1 MTTIRAARRPT
12 TGVVLALLG
21 CLLAA
26 GCVSLPE
33 SGPVVETAPSQ
44 VLDEPEAAAIDAV
57 PPQQG
62 DSALGIVDGFLAA
75 MTAYPVQTNVARQ
88 FLAQEA
94 QTSWN
99 PDEATITY
107 ADVTT
112 PSASG
117 TGVSVTLRD
126 PETLDARGGWEG
138 PLPEGERELTFQM
151 VIEDGEYRIREAPD
165 ALIVPASWFAQR
177 FRQVSLYFFDRT
189 AQILVPEP
197 VFVPRGEQLAT
208 TLIDGLLA
216 GPGEDLTG
224 IARSFLP
231 SGLSV
236 GLSVPVSDEGV
247 AEISLVGEAG
257 AQNPEVV
264 EKILAQLTWT
274 LRQEP
279 SIRAVRLAIGGEQVR
294 LPGGVSEYGVDD
306 APDYDPTGY
315 QSSRLLYGLRDGLLV
330 SGEPD
335 ALSPADGPLGLEDF
349 GLRSVSVNLPATS
362 AAGVSADGTSIL
374 LAPVREV
381 AGEVGEDTVEQVVSG
396 ATDLLPP
403 SWDFTDRLWLVDRAT
418 EGARVIFREGGAL
431 RPLVV
436 PGVTGED
443 VRSFIVSR
451 DATRFVAVVRTRG
464 VDRLQ
469 VGRIQVDFQ
478 GRVRR
483 VVETRT
489 LTFAEAEPLRV
500 TDIGWTSATE
510 VALLSQVVPGEL
522 FEVRTVA
529 VDGAPAGTEALSTTV
544 NARVVALAG
553 TPLEGG
559 RQYAVTRDSLV
570 DLSTGRVLGLGDR
583 VDSLDYVG

>member
-1 MTTIRAARRPT
+1 MRSAHAPRRRT
-12 TGVVLALLG
+12 AGVALALLA
-21 CLLAA
+21 CLGSA
-26 GCVSLPE
+26 GCVGLPV
-33 SGPVVETAPSQ
+33 SGPVVETAPTE
-44 VLDEPEAAAIDAV
+44 VLEEPEAAAIDAV
-57 PPQQG
+57 PPQPG
-62 DSALGIVDGFLAA
+62 ASALAIVDGFLAA
-75 MTAYPVQTNVARQ
+75 MTAYPVQTSVARQ

-112 PSASG
+112 PSATG
-117 TGVSVTLRD
+117 AGVSVTLSD
-126 PETLDARGGWEG
+126 PETLDAQGGWQG
-138 PLPEGERELTFQM
+138 PLPEDERVLAFQM
-151 VIEDGEYRIREAPD
+151 VIEDGQYRIREAPD

-216 GPGEDLTG
+216 GPGEDLVG

-231 SGLSV
+231 PGLSV
-236 GLSVPVSDEGV
+236 GLSVPVTDDGV

-257 AQNPEVV
+257 TQNPEVV

-279 SIRAVRLAIGGEQVR
+279 SIRAVRLAVGDEQVR
-294 LPGGVSEYGVDD
+294 LPGGVSDYGVDD

-315 QSSRLLYGLRDGLLV
+315 QSSRLLYGLQDGLLV

-335 ALSPADGPLGLEDF
+335 ALSPADGPLGVEDF
-349 GLRSVSVNLPATS
+349 GLRSVAVNLPATS
-362 AAGVSADGTSIL
+362 AAGISGDGTSVL
-374 LAPVREV
+374 LAPVRAV
-381 AGEVGEDTVEQVVSG
+381 AGDEGAETVEEVVSG
-396 ATDLLPP
+396 ATDLLTP
-403 SWDFTDRLWLVDRAT
+403 SWDFTDRLWLVDRAP
-418 EGARVIFREGGAL
+418 EGARVSFREDGEL

-436 PGVTGED
+436 PGVTGQD
-443 VRSFIVSR
+443 VRSFLVSR

-478 GRVRR
+478 GRIQRAVG
-483 VVETRT
+483 TRT
-489 LTFAEAEPLRV
+489 ISLQDTEPLRV
-500 TDIGWTSATE
+500 TDIGWTSATS

-553 TPLEGG
+553 TPVEGG

-570 DLSTGRVLGLGDR
+570 DLSTGRVLELGAR

>member
-1 MTTIRAARRPT
+1 MRSAHAARRRT
-12 TGVVLALLG
+12 AGLALALLA
-21 CLLAA
+21 CLGSA
-26 GCVSLPE
+26 GCVNLPV
-33 SGPVVETAPSQ
+33 SGPVVETAPTE
-44 VLDEPEAAAIDAV
+44 VLEEPEAAAIDAV
-57 PPQQG
+57 PPQPG
-62 DSALGIVDGFLAA
+62 ASALAIVDGFLAA
-75 MTAYPVQTNVARQ
+75 MTAYPVQTSVARQ

-112 PSASG
+112 PSATG
-117 TGVSVTLRD
+117 AGVSVTLRD
-126 PETLDARGGWEG
+126 PESLDAQGGWEG
-138 PLPEGERELTFQM
+138 PLPEDERVLAFEM
-151 VIEDGEYRIREAPD
+151 AVEDGQYRIREAPD

-216 GPGEDLTG
+216 GPGEDLAG

-231 SGLSV
+231 PGLSV
-236 GLSVPVSDEGV
+236 GLSVPVTADGV

-257 AQNPEVV
+257 TQNPEVV

-279 SIRAVRLAIGGEQVR
+279 SIRAVRLAIGDEQVR
-294 LPGGVSEYGVDD
+294 LPGGVSDYGVDD

-315 QSSRLLYGLRDGLLV
+315 QSSRLLYGLQDGLLV

-335 ALSPADGPLGLEDF
+335 ALSPADGPLGVEDY
-349 GLRSVSVNLPATS
+349 GLRSVAVNLPATS
-362 AAGVSADGTSIL
+362 AAGISGDGTSVL
-374 LAPVREV
+374 LAPVRAV
-381 AGEVGEDTVEQVVSG
+381 AGDEGAETVEEIVSG
-396 ATDLLPP
+396 ASDLLTP
-403 SWDFTDRLWLVDRAT
+403 SWDFTDRLWLVDRAP
-418 EGARVIFREGGAL
+418 EGARVSFREDGEL

-436 PGVTGED
+436 PGVTGQD
-443 VRSFIVSR
+443 VRSFLVSR

-464 VDRLQ
+464 VDRLR

-478 GRVRR
+478 GRIQRAVG
-483 VVETRT
+483 TRT
-489 LTFAEAEPLRV
+489 ISLQDTEPLRV
-500 TDIGWTSATE
+500 TDIGWTSATS

-529 VDGAPAGTEALSTTV
+529 VDGAPAGAEALSTTV
-544 NARVVALAG
+544 NARVVSLAG
-553 TPLEGG
+553 TPAEGG

-570 DLSTGRVLGLGDR
+570 DLSTGRVLELGAR
-583 VDSLDYVG
+583 VDALDYVG